1 MKQPMTTISFSVEN
15 DIKEEIDQLSAKERR
30 SKSDIFREMYDYYM
44 LKKSLARLQARGR
57 VIAARLGL
65 ETDDDIVRYMREN

>member
-1 MKQPMTTISFSVEN
+1 MKQPVTTISFSVES
-15 DIKEEIDQLSAKERR
+15 DVKDEIDQLPAQERR

-44 LKKSLARLQARGR
+44 LKKSLARLQVRGR

-65 ETDDDIVRYMREN
+65 ETDDDVLRYLGEN